1 MQSIKVLSKEVIDK
15 IAAGE
20 VVQRPVSVIKELIE
34 NSLDANA
41 TCIEVQIHSL
51 SHMSVMDDGDGIT
64 PEDLPMAAVRFATS
78 KLTTFEDLKSI
89 PTFGFRGEALASA
102 SMVSK
107 VTIVSRR
114 RHHRPLDNGKG
125 TTNST
130 TTTTSSSMT
139 TASAAASC
147 AYRQH
152 YKDGRPTPDATA
164 PPTPIAGKVG
174 TTVTIQDLFYNIPS
188 RKRAF
193 EGPKKE
199 MDEYH
204 RILNVVQRYAIHK
217 AKDGISFLC
226 QRRKRTLASS
236 STSSSRNSSQNS
248 SFLLCDLN
256 TKNLP
261 ALVRVRNEISTI
273 QGDIP
278 NKIEMVNKSSLLFS
292 HYDLQGQNACK
303 EVIGHIFGPSMV
315 PELRTLSSSKGDV
328 RSVTSTIMKHMLHNA
343 TPPHSDKSTSTPN
356 LMNSNHSLTTPDIAS
371 APLSQ
376 QTSSLSSTMNAF
388 LSFNYY
394 AYRVFGLITSS
405 TYCVPKSSVAF
416 ILFINDRL
424 VDCPSI
430 KRSIENIYADTLPK
444 GCKPFIYLSLHLPGP
459 HVDVNVHPTKRE
471 VALLFEDNLC
481 EDLAND
487 VKHLLSSCTANTK
500 TFSTQP
506 LTQQQTLLSSSAATS
521 AKTLSAEKE
530 DTASYIEKETVQ
542 KLKDT
547 TTCINKVAV
556 SNDKQPHL
564 KSYRGAPDHHE
575 ERKESSS
582 CYIVRGS
589 TLTCKNE
596 QDTPLRRDHAIDL
609 INKTKIT
616 NNLGQDN
623 EASGGRNSPL
633 TSEEEDDEGE
643 EEEEEEDDLN
653 HNEDITA
660 SQSKK
665 RVYSSSLSTSSA
677 MTSNLKRIY
686 NPKNLVRINSA
697 ARAGAIEPFLVQRN
711 RSETSIVEP
720 SGTPSETEGILR
732 YHHEDWCEFFNKG
745 EGTVDMSQ
753 PGAFT
758 AICRCQINKIGSAV
772 QAQLRRR
779 ISSGN
784 TDNNATTIQRPK
796 KVRPTECHY
805 ASIQQL
811 REEISSRSHADLTT
825 KFLDST
831 FVGCISRQWSLI
843 QWETELLMINHY
855 ELSREMF
862 YQLALI
868 RFGGSTLA
876 SLAVPVNVKHLIY
889 KALSIV
895 DGNDGACKQEMKKMY
910 HTEGFLFHAENSDPN
925 QRIAEQCTMCLR
937 ENMDMLWKNF
947 NICFEDGDEDNDLY
961 LVGLPVL
968 LDGHSP
974 PPHAL
979 PTFLMRL
986 ATEVNWSEERSCF
999 QAVCTEL
1006 GIFYAELPFDESNS
1020 NTQPQSIDLGTKW
1033 KLTSMIDK
1041 VALDCVKHRLYPAF
1055 PVHLSSP
1062 KDFAADGTVGKLAT
1076 LPNLY
1081 KVFERC

>member
-1 MQSIKVLSKEVIDK
+1 MQSIKVLSNEVIDK

-41 TCIEVQIHSL
+41 TCVEVQIHSL
-51 SHMSVMDDGDGIT
+51 SHMNVMDDGDGIT

-78 KLTTFEDLKSI
+78 KLTTYEDLKTI

-114 RHHRPLDNGKG
+114 RHHRPFDNCKG
-125 TTNST
+125 S
-130 TTTTSSSMT
+130 TSSISSTT

-147 AYRQH
+147 AYQQH
-152 YKDGRPTPDATA
+152 YKNGRPTPHATA
-164 PPTPIAGKVG
+164 PPAPIAGKFG

-199 MDEYH
+199 MEEYH

-226 QRRKRTLASS
+226 QRRKRTLGS
-236 STSSSRNSSQNS
+236 STSSSSRNSSQNS

-261 ALVRVRNEISTI
+261 ALVRARNEISTI

-278 NKIEMVNKSSLLFS
+278 NQSEMDNKSSSFS
-292 HYDLQGQNACK
+292 HYELQGQNACK

-315 PELRTLSSSKGDV
+315 PELLTLSSSKGDV
-328 RSVTSTIMKHMLHNA
+328 RIVTSTIMKHMLHNA
-343 TPPHSDKSTSTPN
+343 TSPHSNNNTSSPN
-356 LMNSNHSLTTPDIAS
+356 HKNNNHFLTNTGNAS
-371 APLSQ
+371 KPLSQ
-376 QTSSLSSTMNAF
+376 LPSSLSSTLDSF
-388 LSFNYY
+388 LSSNYY

-500 TFSTQP
+500 TFSTQT
-506 LTQQQTLLSSSAATS
+506 LTQQQTLLSSSTATS
-521 AKTLSAEKE
+521 AKTISAAKVDTTSFVEK
-530 DTASYIEKETVQ
+530 ITVQ
-542 KLKDT
+542 KQKDT
-547 TTCINKVAV
+547 TTCINKVAD
-556 SNDKQPHL
+556 SIDKQPQL
-564 KSYRGAPDHHE
+564 KYPDLDHD
-575 ERKESSS
+575 ERKESSR
-582 CYIVRGS
+582 CNIVKES

-596 QDTPLRRDHAIDL
+596 QDPPLRRDKADNL
-609 INKTKIT
+609 NNKSKIP
-616 NNLGQDN
+616 NNLSQDS
-623 EASGGRNSPL
+623 EASGGRNS
-633 TSEEEDDEGE
+633 TSTSGEEEDQ
-643 EEEEEEDDLN
+643 EEEEEEDDALN
-653 HNEDITA
+653 HDEDFTA

-665 RVYSSSLSTSSA
+665 RVYSSSSSSSSA

-686 NPKNLVRINSA
+686 NPKNLVRTNSA
-697 ARAGAIEPFLVQRN
+697 AKAGAIEPFLVQRF
-711 RSETSIVEP
+711 RCETSIVEP
-720 SGTPSETEGILR
+720 SGTPSETKGMLR
-732 YHHEDWCEFFNKG
+732 YHHEDWCDFFNKG
-745 EGTVDMSQ
+745 EGIVDMSQ

-758 AICRCQINKIGSAV
+758 AICRCQINKIGFTVNSK
-772 QAQLRRR
+772 LRRIIR
-779 ISSGN
+779 SIN
-784 TDNNATTIQRPK
+784 IDNNATSIQRPK
-796 KVRPTECHY
+796 KVRPTECNY

-811 REEISSRSHADLTT
+811 REEVSSRSHADLTT
-825 KFLDST
+825 KFHDST

-876 SLAVPVNVKHLIY
+876 SLSVPVNVKHLIY
-889 KALSIV
+889 QALSVV
-895 DGNDGACKQEMKKMY
+895 DGNDGACKLEMEKKR
-910 HTEGFLFHAENSDPN
+910 HTEGFHAENSDPN
-925 QRIAEQCTMCLR
+925 QRIAEHCTMCLR

-947 NICFEDGDEDNDLY
+947 KIYFEDGDEDNDLF

-986 ATEVNWSEERSCF
+986 ATQVNWSEERSCF
-999 QAVCTEL
+999 QAICTEL
-1006 GIFYAELPFDESNS
+1006 GIFYAELPFDESNP
-1020 NTQPQSIDLGTKW
+1020 NTQPQSNDLGNKW
-1033 KLTSMIDK
+1033 KLTTMIDK

-1062 KDFAADGTVGKLAT
+1062 KEFATDGTVGKLAT